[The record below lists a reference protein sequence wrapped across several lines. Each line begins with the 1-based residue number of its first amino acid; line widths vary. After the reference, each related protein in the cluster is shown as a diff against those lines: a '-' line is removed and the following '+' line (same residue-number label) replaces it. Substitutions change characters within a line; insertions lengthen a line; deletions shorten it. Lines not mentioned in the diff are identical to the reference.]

1 MNKDALLCVGQ
12 KAFIEKDGKVL
23 ILNDPI
29 EGLDFPG
36 GKIKEGEPKEED
48 ASSLIRALQREVMEE
63 TGLTIEVLNPFTV
76 WYHEFTKEH
85 RNYPKVVYLVGFKC
99 KYISGELKISD
110 EHNNFRWVDKSNYK
124 EVDDNGEYFNA
135 LQKYIKLK

>member
-1 MNKDALLCVGQ
+1 MSKDALLCVGQ
-12 KAFIEKDGKVL
+12 KAFIEKDGRIL

-36 GKIKEGEPKEED
+36 GKIREGEPKEED

-63 TGLTIEVLNPFTV
+63 TGFTVEVLNPFTV

-85 RNYPKVVYLVGFKC
+85 RNYPKVVYLVGFRC

-110 EHNNFRWVDKSNYK
+110 EHDNFRWVDKTNYK
-124 EVDDNGEYFNA
+124 ELNDKSGYFNA
-135 LQKYIKLK
+135 LQKYFTS